1 MLLYHHIKGCYLW
14 IKERKGPAP
23 CEPFYIPY
31 ATMGSS
37 STPSIRSL
45 DSSDSSTDDDSDSDT
60 STLVP
65 SNQGTTDDKADDE
78 PVIDFNDL
86 DSKIP
91 VDMREPQWLET
102 ELGFTTDLNNVSIFL
117 DEMIAVLN
125 RINMHFKKYKR
136 MAKIVYSRYGSPEL
150 TQAAEFMPRYNGYA
164 GNECQPDL
172 LTDLLNELELGRRR
186 NCLTKMQWE
195 LHDKCW
201 LESRLGKGH
210 KVIRA
215 MNPIPLDNSG
225 KCLHCKLNASAKQTE
240 AIRCLAA
247 TIMFEELD
255 SCSWLLID
263 CIKRMNEESIEIKR
277 QIYDVQPSYHAVQM
291 QNVDIR
297 YEVIGEELERGVCNN
312 LHEQF
317 YRRGYDQY
325 SNPNNTAESSRSLR
339 QRRTQV
345 ERNVSKLFTTV
356 PKTKFSKR
364 NIPPHQEAFTYGN
377 IPFRNLTSL
386 NNFFSQDHIE
396 KFHFEEMGSQF
407 PPQHPLGIFC
417 TSHYN
422 MMVHDTLVINNK
434 DVTGRKT
441 VPKMFQIP
449 PMPRSYKSISG
460 LKAMT
465 PELER
470 AIFYLADRIEYLHRS
485 FPQYDGLKD
494 RKHWTPEA
502 IENCSDCEES
512 YDDSLKMRKDYTIMR
527 NHLIMSNLLMYF
539 LRRRIE
545 NISD

>member
-23 CEPFYIPY
+23 YEPFYIPY
-31 ATMGSS
+31 ATMESS
-37 STPSIRSL
+37 RTPSTRSL

-65 SNQGTTDDKADDE
+65 SNQGTTDDEADDE

-86 DSKIP
+86 DSRIP
-91 VDMREPQWLET
+91 VDMRGPQWLET
-102 ELGFTTDLNNVSIFL
+102 ELGFTEDLNNVSVFL

-150 TQAAEFMPRYNGYA
+150 TQAAEFMPRYNWCA
-164 GNECQPDL
+164 ENECQLDL
-172 LTDLLNELELGRRR
+172 LTDLLNQSELGRRD
-186 NCLTKMQWE
+186 CLTKMQWE

-201 LESRLGKGH
+201 LESRLGKRH

-215 MNPIPLDNSG
+215 MNPIPSDNSG

-240 AIRCLAA
+240 AIRCLVA

-255 SCSWLLID
+255 SCNWLLID
-263 CIKRMNEESIEIKR
+263 CIKQMNAESIEIKKE
-277 QIYDVQPSYHAVQM
+277 IYGVRPSRHAIQM
-291 QNVDIR
+291 QNLDMR
-297 YEVIGEELERGVCNN
+297 YEVFGEELERDVCNH
-312 LHEQF
+312 LQEQF
-317 YRRGYDQY
+317 YRRGYDRY
-325 SNPNNTAESSRSLR
+325 SNPNNIAESSRSLS
-339 QRRTQV
+339 QRRTQF
-345 ERNVSKLFTTV
+345 ERNSSKLFTTV
-356 PKTKFSKR
+356 PKTKFFKR
-364 NIPPHQEAFTYGN
+364 NNAPSQEAFTYGN
-377 IPFRNLTSL
+377 IPYRNLTSL
-386 NNFFSQDHIE
+386 NDFFSQDRIE
-396 KFHFEEMGSQF
+396 KFYFEEMGSQF
-407 PPQHPLGIFC
+407 PPQHPLGIVR

-422 MMVHDTLVINNK
+422 IMEHDTLVINNK

-441 VPKMFQIP
+441 IPKMFPIP
-449 PMPRSYKSISG
+449 PMPKSYKSISG

-465 PELER
+465 PELEQ
-470 AIFYLADRIEYLHRS
+470 AIFHLADRIEYLHRS

-512 YDDSLKMRKDYTIMR
+512 YDDSLKMRKDYTVMR

-539 LRRRIE
+539 LRRCIE